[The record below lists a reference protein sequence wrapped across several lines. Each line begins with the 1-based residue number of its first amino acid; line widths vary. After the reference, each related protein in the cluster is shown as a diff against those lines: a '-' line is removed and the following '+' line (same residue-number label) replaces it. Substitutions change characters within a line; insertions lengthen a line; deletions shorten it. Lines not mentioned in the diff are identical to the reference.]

1 MDRPTQR
8 DYKRTGKM
16 EQKMTNQSNA
26 QVRQEFPGNEK
37 NTINFGMNL
46 AKIEKSTTLTGK

>member
-1 MDRPTQR
+1 
-8 DYKRTGKM
+8 M

-46 AKIEKSTTLTGK
+46 AKIEKSTTVTGK